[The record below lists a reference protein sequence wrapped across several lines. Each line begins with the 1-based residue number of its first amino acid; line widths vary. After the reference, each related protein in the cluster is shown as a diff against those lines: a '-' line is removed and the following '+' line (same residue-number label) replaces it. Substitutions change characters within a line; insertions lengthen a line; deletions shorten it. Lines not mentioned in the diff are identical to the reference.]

1 MAESLVV
8 NNVTYP
14 GVEAISM
21 TNAAG
26 EEVVFY
32 PGEPNCK
39 TYEITLA
46 KSYGRVLLTTLDA
59 DVLAHINDTSLV
71 VTLTNMSP
79 CDNQHYTGYNF
90 LVRNT
95 AYGSYSS
102 TPIYGMAD
110 RFQSSGKSAPF
121 NIYAPAN
128 NTGTSSTSGAYATFH
143 FLSGKYYVTPGDG
156 YIGAGTYRLT
166 FTW

>member
-26 EEVVFY
+26 REVVFY

-46 KSYGRVLLTTLDA
+46 KSSGWVLLTTLDA
-59 DVLAHINDTSLV
+59 EVLEHINDPDFIVCLKKLGDHSYVNYAGNTYIAGNVPVGYSGTIAVYGASNRTGSETSTSTTSLF
-71 VTLTNMSP
+71 
-79 CDNQHYTGYNF
+79 Y
-90 LVRNT
+90 
-95 AYGSYSS
+95 
-102 TPIYGMAD
+102 
-110 RFQSSGKSAPF
+110 
-121 NIYAPAN
+121 PAN
-128 NTGTSSTSGAYATFH
+128 KTDTSVTNGGSGMFRING
-143 FLSGKYYVTPGDG
+143 SKYYLRPGDG
-156 YIGAGTYRLT
+156 YVYPGTYRLT